1 MAEYIKTLITA
12 FFSGLTAPLPV
23 SSAAHFNFFSNV
35 VGISGDE
42 GRMSLYY
49 HGFMLV
55 FAVMIFITYRRIF
68 AGSIRSAFISKKKE
82 EAYAKAAGYR
92 KVMLNILISILPTLV
107 LFVPVSKDKLLID
120 MMDSFLNLNSLI
132 LAGFA
137 CIITACVLVIAL
149 WYTRKS
155 KKEGSIAN
163 VRSTLRFSL
172 YQLPCYII
180 PGFSHVAAGSTNLLI
195 SDVTV
200 KTFASELYV
209 YFAPSLF
216 IVSAVKFIRGIA
228 SGILFDPIALI
239 IGMVGFAIAAKL
251 VLSIISKLNLRRL
264 FAFFSAYSLIFGL
277 FIALISFYL
286 N

>member
-35 VGISGDE
+35 VGISDNE

-49 HGFMLV
+49 HGFMLM
-55 FAVMIFITYRRIF
+55 FAVVIFISYRKIF
-68 AGSIRSAFISKKKE
+68 AGSIRSLFVSKKNAQ
-82 EAYAKAAGYR
+82 AYSQTAGYR
-92 KVMLNILISILPTLV
+92 KVLINLAVSLIPTLIM
-107 LFVPVSKDKLLID
+107 FIPVSKEKLLID
-120 MMDSFLNLNSLI
+120 MMDSFLNINSLI

-155 KKEGSIAN
+155 DREGSIAD
-163 VRSTLRFSL
+163 VRNTLRFSF

-180 PGFSHVAAGSTNLLI
+180 PGFSHIAAGSTNLLI
-195 SDVTV
+195 SDVKQ

-216 IVSAVKFIRGIA
+216 LVSAVKLIRGIA
-228 SGILFDPIALI
+228 SDVLFDPIALVL
-239 IGMVGFAIAAKL
+239 GMVGFAVAAKI
-251 VLSIISKLNLRRL
+251 VMSIISKLNLRRL
-264 FAFFSAYSLIFGL
+264 FAFFSIYSAVFGI